1 VSRELTNSSLWRSLA
16 GTEAK
21 ILIDLLALAPFKA
34 TSYNLY
40 GVDIQLEKHELCFSC
55 VKMAEKYKVTDH
67 FLRRFFDK
75 LAKHKILV
83 KKKRKIDPS
92 NSQTVCQT
100 VSRTVSRTGSNS
112 ASPQFYTSITFCGW
126 VFGKNSIERYRT
138 QVNDQKIEPS
148 VEPSVEPFVA
158 HNKEVI
164 KEEEKKEENINIKSA
179 CEKNFFSKQGGV
191 KNWIPL
197 ERIKALDF
205 PYADEIVDEW
215 SQFCSKKRELVLEEL
230 TKYCDSQIRLQQTEM
245 TLPIFDYRFRIVL
258 KKAFNVKEYKT
269 LEDTPFLRYLN

>member
-1 VSRELTNSSLWRSLA
+1 MENFIPIARELTSSSLWRSFA
-16 GTEAK
+16 DKEVK
-21 ILIDLLALAPFKA
+21 ILIELMALAPFKA

-83 KKKRKIDPS
+83 KKKRKIDLKFSHEKSSES
-92 NSQTVCQT
+92 NHEKNHEF
-100 VSRTVSRTGSNS
+100 RN
-112 ASPQFYTSITFCGW
+112 PNITSITFCGW
-126 VFGKNSIERYRT
+126 VFGEKNLEEKNSPIVVSSE
-138 QVNDQKIEPS
+138 VSS
-148 VEPSVEPFVA
+148 VGRKVA

-205 PYADEIVDEW
+205 PYAEEIVDEW

-269 LEDTPFLRYLN
+269 LEDTPFLRYL